1 MLADPASE
9 DALLSHAMEVAG
21 SGVLLVPTMHRSL
34 PTGGFCSSTVLLF
47 RISPSFDG
55 RFTGSTLKTSQ
66 PPSPFLCLSSSK
78 NMNNTF
84 YALRQEKIS
93 LLSPLLLTLIGSL
106 LSCFYRLSGR

>member
-21 SGVLLVPTMHRSL
+21 SGVLPVPTMHRSL

-55 RFTGSTLKTSQ
+55 RFTGSTRKTSQ

-78 NMNNTF
+78 NRNNTS

-93 LLSPLLLTLIGSL
+93 LLSPLLLTLEEA
-106 LSCFYRLSGR
+106 Y